1 MTLTIGGLPV
11 TVPTAPNS
19 VLNLAGGAELIINE
33 QLPVPGAD
41 FGLTVNAVH
50 LKAAGGLV
58 DVVIASSTSDAHNC
72 S

>member
-1 MTLTIGGLPV
+1 VPV

-19 VLNLAGGAELIINE
+19 VINLAGGGKLVIDE

-50 LKAAGGLV
+50 LTALGGLV
-58 DVVIASSTSDAHNC
+58 DVVVASSTSDAHNC